1 MFCLSCPGVSSARCI
16 WAFLDPRCNFHR
28 GDSCMP
34 LFLLLSVCQVDWPAA
49 NTHSVHHMQE
59 ELVECPTIMTRELTV
74 TRPHNTRDVSSKQ
87 LLGLV
92 MRTLGVFPTN
102 L

>member
-1 MFCLSCPGVSSARCI
+1 
-16 WAFLDPRCNFHR
+16 
-28 GDSCMP
+28 MP

-59 ELVECPTIMTRELTV
+59 ELVECPTIMTGELTV

-87 LLGLV
+87 
-92 MRTLGVFPTN
+92 
-102 L
+102 